1 MTHPNIHRFL
11 IVRLGSLGDVIHGI
25 PVAAALRERYPF
37 ARIDWMVDPRYV
49 ELLGLVRGLNAAI
62 PVDPRRRPSSLVA
75 TIRGLRRVR
84 YTAALDLQGLLKSAA
99 LARLAGAWQTI
110 GLPREHLREP
120 IARRFYTDTA
130 DPGVHTHVVF
140 KNLSLLKPL
149 GVRELRPTFPLAIP
163 HSPVVE
169 AARDAA
175 GGDDFVLLNPGAAW
189 PNKRWPAD
197 RFGELASS
205 LRELS
210 GLRSLV
216 LWGPG
221 EELLASSVVEA
232 SNGAAVL
239 SPATTIVDLFALAAR
254 ARLVVSGDTGP
265 LHIASATST
274 PVVALFGPT
283 LTERNGPWSADD
295 ITLSRTERC
304 RCLYRRR
311 CRTGQPCVNDIEVR
325 EVLDAVQ
332 ERLRRPDA
340 RVSSPESPSTR
351 AGDTRA
357 SVPRARSGQAEW
369 GFESDE

>member
-1 MTHPNIHRFL
+1 
-11 IVRLGSLGDVIHGI
+11 VIHGI
-25 PVAAALRERYPF
+25 PVAAALRERYPS

-62 PVDPRRRPSSLVA
+62 PVNPRRRPRALMSTL
-75 TIRGLRRVR
+75 RGMRRVR
-84 YTAALDLQGLLKSAA
+84 YTAAIDLQGLLKSAV

-110 GLPREHLREP
+110 GLTREHLREP
-120 IARRFYTDTA
+120 MARTFYTDTA
-130 DPGVHTHVVF
+130 DPGTHTHVVF

-149 GVRELRPTFPLAIP
+149 GIREARPSFPLAIP
-163 HSPVVE
+163 DSPAVD

-175 GGDDFVLLNPGAAW
+175 GTDEYVLINPGAAW
-189 PNKRWPAD
+189 PNKRWPAE
-197 RFGELASS
+197 RFGDLAAH

-221 EELLASSVVEA
+221 EERLASSVVDA
-232 SNGAAVL
+232 SRGAAVL
-239 SPATTIVDLFALAAR
+239 SPPTTIVDLFALAAT

-265 LHIASATST
+265 LHIAAAVGT

-283 LTERNGPWSADD
+283 LTERNGPWLADD
-295 ITLSRTERC
+295 ITVSRTGQC
-304 RCLYRRR
+304 QCLYQRR
-311 CRTGQPCVNDIEVR
+311 CRTTKRCINDIELR

-340 RVSSPESPSTR
+340 RLSNPEPRAPSPFDSREGSSRSL
-351 AGDTRA
+351 RA
-357 SVPRARSGQAEW
+357 SPAE
-369 GFESDE
+369 FEIDE

>member
-49 ELLGLVRGLNAAI
+49 ALLGLVRGLNAAI
-62 PVDPRRRPSSLVA
+62 PVDPRRRLSSLLA

-120 IARRFYTDTA
+120 IARRFYTDIA
-130 DPGVHTHVVF
+130 DPGAHTHVVF
-140 KNLSLLKPL
+140 KNLSLLTPL
-149 GVRELRPTFPLAIP
+149 GVRELKPSFPLAIP
-163 HSPVVE
+163 RSPVVD
-169 AARDAA
+169 AARAAA
-175 GGDDFVLLNPGAAW
+175 GGDDDYVLLNPGAAW
-189 PNKRWPAD
+189 PNKCWPAE
-197 RFGELASS
+197 RFGELASR
-205 LRELS
+205 LRDVS

-221 EELLASSVVEA
+221 EERLASSVVDA
-232 SNGAAVL
+232 SNGAAVVA
-239 SPATTIVDLFALAAR
+239 PATTIVDLFALAAS

-265 LHIASATST
+265 LHIAAATGT

-283 LTERNGPWSADD
+283 STERNGPWAPED
-295 ITLSRTERC
+295 ITVSRTERC
-304 RCLYRRR
+304 KCLYRRR
-311 CRTGQPCVNDIEVR
+311 CRTGQPCINDIDVG

-332 ERLRRPDA
+332 TRLRRPDVRLSPPTA
-340 RVSSPESPSTR
+340 GSRAPDPGSRFRV
-351 AGDTRA
+351 DL
-357 SVPRARSGQAEW
+357 
-369 GFESDE
+369 DD

>member
-62 PVDPRRRPSSLVA
+62 PVNPRRRPRALMA
-75 TIRGLRRVR
+75 TLRGMRRVR
-84 YTAALDLQGLLKSAA
+84 YTAAIDLQGLLKSAV

-110 GLPREHLREP
+110 GLTREHLREP
-120 IARRFYTDTA
+120 MARTFYTDMA
-130 DPGVHTHVVF
+130 DPGAHTHVVF

-149 GVRELRPTFPLAIP
+149 GIREARPSFPLAIP
-163 HSPVVE
+163 DSPAVD

-175 GGDDFVLLNPGAAW
+175 GADEYALINPGAAW
-189 PNKRWPAD
+189 PNKRWPAE
-197 RFGELASS
+197 RFGDLASS
-205 LRELS
+205 LRESS

-221 EELLASSVVEA
+221 EERLASSVVDA
-232 SNGAAVL
+232 SRGAAVL
-239 SPATTIVDLFALAAR
+239 SPPTTIVDLFALAAR

-265 LHIASATST
+265 LHIAAATGT

-283 LTERNGPWSADD
+283 LTERNGPWLPDD
-295 ITLSRTERC
+295 ITVSRTGQC
-304 RCLYRRR
+304 KCLYQRR
-311 CRTGQPCVNDIEVR
+311 CRIGKPCINDIELR

-340 RVSSPESPSTR
+340 RTSEPRGPSPE
-351 AGDTRA
+351 
-357 SVPRARSGQAEW
+357 ARVGI
-369 GFESDE
+369 DE